1 MKNLQ
6 KNRRILVSAVM
17 ERGGISVAQKEPDK
31 GVFAPVFWQM
41 HYYGTGHTGRL
52 YTQYSS
58 EHGCAIRAS
67 VIAEG
72 TDREISNYVFFGSK
86 EECLAWLKEEAH
98 VEELIEIYNHLVE
111 KAEDML

>member
-17 ERGGISVAQKEPDK
+17 EREGISVAQKVPDK

-52 YTQYSS
+52 
-58 EHGCAIRAS
+58 
-67 VIAEG
+67 
-72 TDREISNYVFFGSK
+72 
-86 EECLAWLKEEAH
+86 
-98 VEELIEIYNHLVE
+98 
-111 KAEDML
+111 